1 LAQAGFDND
10 LSLGFAVALLRLR
23 LLVTLGALRTAAAG
37 GLMTPGLTIGA
48 LLGLVLGGA
57 WNHPFS
63 AVPLGA
69 FAVVGGAALLAS
81 SMKMP
86 LTAIALILEFTG
98 VGHNFL
104 IPISLAVAGSISVFS
119 LCTQH
124 KFLAAWKLYHD
135 DLPSAV
141 PRGLDAHAPA

>member
-10 LSLGFAVALLRLR
+10 LSLGFAAALLLLR
-23 LLVTLGALRTAAAG
+23 LLVTLGALRTG

-48 LLGLVLGGA
+48 MLGVILGGA
-57 WNHPFS
+57 WNHAFP
-63 AVPLGA
+63 AVPLGT
-69 FAVVGGAALLAS
+69 FAVVGGAAFLAS
-81 SMKMP
+81 SIKMP